1 MVTLLIITFVC
12 VCAPPGFRS
21 YRAEFRNRSRLK
33 FSEKSA
39 EEIAEKKGLRNERC
53 RRIWVEAVAT
63 AAKYGL
69 DVCTVCALSG
79 PPSWYHVVPVD
90 FLLPALQDH
99 LVEVKDAQSNTSET
113 QTPNDGCYSYIS
125 PSALSN
131 AADDPRRFPPTVETF
146 QFRAMDSEDLR
157 FVRDML
163 ISKQKDFREARGC
176 SCGVDCGDTISIE
189 AFVQFCEWWK
199 KTMATTSRM
208 LADWVSKQ
216 PIKIHGFVSRKRAES
231 MLQKKEPGTF
241 LLRFSESKP
250 GLMSISAITEVC
262 RVTTCC
268 FARAHG
274 SMEP

>member
-1 MVTLLIITFVC
+1 MITLLIITFVC

-21 YRAEFRNRSRLK
+21 YQAEFRNRSRLK

-39 EEIAEKKGLRNERC
+39 EEIAKKKGLQHERC

-63 AAKYGL
+63 SAKYGL

-90 FLLPALQDH
+90 FLLPVLQDH
-99 LVEVKDAQSNTSET
+99 LVEVQVT
-113 QTPNDGCYSYIS
+113 QTPNDDCYSYIS
-125 PSALSN
+125 PSALSH
-131 AADDPRRFPPTVETF
+131 AADDPRRFPPTVEPF
-146 QFRAMDSEDLR
+146 QSRAMNQEDLR

-163 ISKQKDFREARGC
+163 MSKQKDVREARGC

-189 AFVQFCEWWK
+189 AFVQFCKWWK

-208 LADWVSKQ
+208 LTDWVSMR
-216 PIKIHGFVSRKRAES
+216 PIKIHGFVSRETAES
-231 MLQKKEPGTF
+231 MLRKEEPGTF

-250 GLMSISAITEVC
+250 GLMEISVILEVC